1 LEIVGPVPG
10 RIIDQRVAFQRMAM
24 ECPAGRMRIITEPQA
39 ASMVDDT
46 LIGMEQ
52 LPRLVSGNCPNCSST
67 EIIVKTIY
75 PDRTNYEGYC
85 PGCGIDIVGALIN
98 GMTRAVVLK

>member
-1 LEIVGPVPG
+1 
-10 RIIDQRVAFQRMAM
+10 MAM
-24 ECPAGRMRIITEPQA
+24 ECPAGRMRIIAEPQA

-75 PDRTNYEGYC
+75 PDGTNYEGYC